1 MAVEGAEAAVEEV
14 EVTRIEVYA
23 HYVVRTAAKSSD
35 QLMSS
40 SCRTTTTCIVLRR
53 QLAVEVY
60 TIHY

>member
-1 MAVEGAEAAVEEV
+1 MEEV
-14 EVTRIEVYA
+14 EVTRRRCIEVYA
-23 HYVVRTAAKSSD
+23 HYMRTAAKSSD